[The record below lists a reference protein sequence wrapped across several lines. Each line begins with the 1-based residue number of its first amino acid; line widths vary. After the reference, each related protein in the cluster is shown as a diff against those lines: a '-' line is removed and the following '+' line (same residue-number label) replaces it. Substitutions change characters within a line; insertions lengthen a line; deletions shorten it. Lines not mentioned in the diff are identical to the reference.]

1 MNKYRRITKSEAIKY
16 LSQSRTGT
24 EPVWFKTNRNTL
36 NYGKCLSYIT
46 DGNGKPISVYA
57 PTDAGKVFFK
67 YDVNGNKFDVYGY
80 EECKYAYVLADGYH
94 KIM

>member
-36 NYGKCLSYIT
+36 NYGQRFDTINVN
-46 DGNGKPISVYA
+46 GNVLSVYA
-57 PTDAGKVFFK
+57 PVDAGKVFFK
-67 YDVNGNKFDVYGY
+67 YDVNGNKIDVYGY
-80 EECKYAYVLADGYH
+80 EECKVAYVLA
-94 KIM
+94 

>member
-36 NYGKCLSYIT
+36 NYGQRFDTINVNGNVLSVN
-46 DGNGKPISVYA
+46 GNVLSVYA
-57 PTDAGKVFFK
+57 PVDAGKVFFK
-67 YDVNGNKFDVYGY
+67 YDVNGNKIDVYGY
-80 EECKYAYVLADGYH
+80 EECKVAYVLA
-94 KIM
+94 